1 MIQIATS
8 WLLLLPVMF
17 GIGWLASRWD
27 LRLENRMDELER
39 MRQQRSTF
47 KGLSLLLNE
56 QPDQAIETLVKIAQ
70 LDPETV
76 ELHFSLGNLFRRR
89 GETERAIKVHQHL
102 ANRDDLKPRDR
113 DHAAASRGGRG

>member
-1 MIQIATS
+1 MIQIETA

-27 LRLENRMDELER
+27 LRLENRMDERER

-70 LDPETV
+70 LDPETI
-76 ELHFSLGNLFRRR
+76 ELHFSLVTYFVV
-89 GETERAIKVHQHL
+89 A
-102 ANRDDLKPRDR
+102 AKP
-113 DHAAASRGGRG
+113 SVLSEYINI